1 MANHLCE
8 CANDNLFLFFIY
20 LFSFYEN
27 RYSRI
32 EGERNKWRQ
41 EYLIKLKYFIICRN
55 YFCFKFLPWKF
66 LNKLAAVTKLFFHSH
81 INCDK
86 NWDDGENKRTH
97 QKRNTKNSHTIWAF
111 LFVDKRVSHR
121 YKCTCTQCT
130 LDKTTN
136 VLLLFN

>member
-20 LFSFYEN
+20 LFFFYEN

-66 LNKLAAVTKLFFHSH
+66 LNKLAAVTKLFFS
-81 INCDK
+81 IPIL
-86 NWDDGENKRTH
+86 TV
-97 QKRNTKNSHTIWAF
+97 TKTEMM
-111 LFVDKRVSHR
+111 V
-121 YKCTCTQCT
+121 
-130 LDKTTN
+130 KTNGLTKKGILKIRIQFEHFSLLIKEYLTDTN
-136 VLLLFN
+136 AHVHNVP